1 MRVIATE
8 FVVRGPR
15 EGDPFGRDPTDLG
28 TSHLPYN
35 KLTCTVLGTYF
46 VLYCTTSA
54 FECVFGTLR
63 SRAIQ
68 FCMVQMYGM
77 H

>member
-1 MRVIATE
+1 MRVTATE
-8 FVVRGPR
+8 FACRGHR
-15 EGDPFGRDPTDLG
+15 EGSEFGPFSAIFG

-68 FCMVQMYGM
+68 FCMVQMHGM